1 MCSKGSSERGLFGGL
16 FDFNN
21 DGRLDSFE
29 RAAEFMA
36 FEEIMNESKKDE
48 LISDEFDMDDE

>member
-1 MCSKGSSERGLFGGL
+1 MCNKGSSERGLFGGL

-48 LISDEFDMDDE
+48 NST